1 MLTDL
6 ILKSFRYW
14 KEKPQQEE
22 TVDVGKTIE
31 RRKTEI
37 QWTALVNAKIDG
49 RDDGVVRQ
57 RRRFIY
63 GRDRS
68 AVQGS
73 GRSGHTTTFFRRWL
87 RNERSFVSRRP
98 VLTLAL
104 SHYAPTDFFRPEFL
118 VRQKK
123 KNEKAEKNDKKRS
136 AAIDW
141 IRLRYFYSCLIFL
154 KWSFFSRLECLMYV
168 KPMLEKLWKPML
180 EISKQRPA
188 TC

>member
-1 MLTDL
+1 MFNDKLHQVDKVMPSSTKTKKIKYALRNFKRMLTDL

-123 KNEKAEKNDKKRS
+123 RMKKQKKTTKKDQQLLTGS
-136 AAIDW
+136 VFDTF
-141 IRLRYFYSCLIFL
+141 IRAWYS
-154 KWSFFSRLECLMYV
+154 
-168 KPMLEKLWKPML
+168 
-180 EISKQRPA
+180 
-188 TC
+188 